1 MNLITQGL
9 GPDDIYDAPD
19 PQGTFLETPLPKEP
33 APPENGQ
40 FG

>member
-9 GPDDIYDAPD
+9 GPDDVYDAPD
-19 PQGTFLETPLPKEP
+19 PQGGLLIVPPVKEP

>member
-9 GPDDIYDAPD
+9 GPDEVYDAPD
-19 PQGTFLETPLPKEP
+19 PEGTFLVPPVIKEP